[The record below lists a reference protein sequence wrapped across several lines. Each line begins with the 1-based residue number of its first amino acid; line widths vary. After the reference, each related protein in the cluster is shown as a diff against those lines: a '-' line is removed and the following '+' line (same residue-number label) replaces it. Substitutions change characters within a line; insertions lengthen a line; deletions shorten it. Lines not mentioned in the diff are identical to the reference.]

1 MVIGALLLA
10 EHLLARRR
18 DTRSVNVAFFKLNGT
33 ISTLF
38 LGLVAVE
45 VLFPWFRLQWADS
58 LLR

>member
-1 MVIGALLLA
+1 LA

-18 DTRSVNVAFFKLNGT
+18 DTASINVAFFKLNGT

-45 VLFPWFRLQWADS
+45 VMFPWFRLQWADG
-58 LLR
+58 LFR